1 MSPSSR
7 APLRRDDI
15 ETAGTYRRLF
25 SGINAL
31 LGALLGVQPA
41 RQGLSQ
47 LFPPLV
53 LALWI
58 RCENLT
64 LLSLVLTLYVMC
76 NQRDKVFPCAFSF
89 CHGYPRVTQFWW
101 CKDGQANTA
110 RHYSDSLLSVFVVLH
125 LPERANETGS
135 IYDVSYLQHV
145 GHLVTLGFY
154 CRLRLLIIATG
165 FAFLAVVLRLCFA
178 MRLLDLA
185 SQR

>member
-1 MSPSSR
+1 M
-7 APLRRDDI
+7 
-15 ETAGTYRRLF
+15 
-25 SGINAL
+25 
-31 LGALLGVQPA
+31 QPA

-89 CHGYPRVTQFWW
+89 CHWYPRVTQFWW
-101 CKDGQANTA
+101 CKDGQAITA

-125 LPERANETGS
+125 VIPFLAASLLVFNFCLGFWRILVDSVPLLFLCQLPRHL
-135 IYDVSYLQHV
+135 SYLNS
-145 GHLVTLGFY
+145 GTARASHLASCLATN
-154 CRLRLLIIATG
+154 RLLLNWPAASHLSG
-165 FAFLAVVLRLCFA
+165 AVCW
-178 MRLLDLA
+178 
-185 SQR
+185 